1 VTHTLKGFGSS
12 GIAFGMGDV
21 MFQGRVPVVSG
32 CFGAGGLG
40 EGTAFLVSVEWVG
53 RPGRPQ
59 GDSHV
64 GHGVCL

>member
-1 VTHTLKGFGSS
+1 
-12 GIAFGMGDV
+12 MGDV